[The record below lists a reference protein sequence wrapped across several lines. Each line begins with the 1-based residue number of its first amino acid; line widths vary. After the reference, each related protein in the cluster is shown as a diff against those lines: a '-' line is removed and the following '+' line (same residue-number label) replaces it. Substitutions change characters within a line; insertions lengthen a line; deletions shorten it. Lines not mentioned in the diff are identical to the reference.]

1 MQKVRRLDQNR
12 IPHFNAKRPPLP
24 IEQSTGDGLSSNGSA
39 VTPKWADIERDGEL
53 SYARQGIQQRV
64 IRRLRRGQFNI
75 QAELDLHG
83 NTVPQARTHLSQFL
97 LQAHQSDWRCVRV
110 IHGKGH
116 GSYNQTPVIKRH
128 VNGWLRQHKEVLA
141 FCPAQPADGGA
152 GAVYVLLKSQASKS

>member
-12 IPHFNAKRPPLP
+12 IPHFNAKKPPLA
-24 IEQSTGDGLSSNGSA
+24 IEQSAEENLSSNGSPVA
-39 VTPKWADIERDGEL
+39 PKWADIEHDGEL
-53 SYARQGIQQRV
+53 SYTRQGIQQRV
-64 IRRLRRGQFNI
+64 IRRLRRGQFTI

-83 NTVPQARTHLSQFL
+83 DTVPQARTHLSQFL

-110 IHGKGH
+110 IHGKGQ
-116 GSYNQTPVIKRH
+116 GSYNQKPVIKRH

-152 GAVYVLLKSQASKS
+152 GAVYVLLKSQALKS